1 MADINSSPKAKV
13 QKGYNGFDMDY
24 SLRFSASTG
33 MLLPVFYDFLYP
45 GDKVRVNEQLFMRT
59 MDLESAA
66 FANIKQS
73 VDYFFVPITQLN
85 SNFSSFIYG
94 IKDFNSSYQSDTEGN
109 PYSPD
114 LVQYNPL
121 FNLGGNG
128 THEVNVFQYLFQTSP
143 LSEDKRIAVKRD
155 IFGLPLWHDAFR
167 LSDLLR
173 LGLFGSHSLS
183 EIVDLEVDYTNPSS
197 PDYRLVNI
205 GRSLYP
211 LQAYQKVYMDFYR
224 DTNYFS
230 NNPIAFNIDNFYRGD
245 IDAEYIAEEMF
256 TLRYRRFGN
265 DYLTNRFPTPLF
277 NSSDPNALGSDINS
291 FLNTQTTT
299 ELMQQLG
306 ISVDA
311 VPQSGLLSD
320 MWNTS
325 DIRAG
330 FAYEKFLEVNRR
342 VPKHYKHLTAARFNV
357 SPSDV
362 LTGECV
368 YLGSHTSQIQINQ
381 VVSTADTDGASLGEI
396 GGKGY
401 AFSDNNK
408 PISYKAPCHGIIIG
422 IYSAYPE
429 AFYDLHKGIDKL
441 WQYYFH
447 DDFFSPELDN
457 IGMQPFDF
465 SPFDASQEAIVGWQ
479 YRYSESK
486 QKINYNTGAFLDS
499 LNYWTTQRNFG
510 NASGRSQ
517 LVSPYEL
524 DNIMLIPFKPQNDN
538 DPIYNSDPSTPAP
551 NQIPKRM
558 YDRDPL
564 IGQISFDYK
573 KISRMSTYSLPSL

>member
-33 MLLPVFYDFLYP
+33 MLLPIFYDFLYP
-45 GDKVRVNEQLFMRT
+45 GDKVRVNEELFMRT

-66 FANIKQS
+66 FAQIHQS

-85 SNFSSFIYG
+85 SMFGSFIYG
-94 IKDFNSSYQSDTEGN
+94 IKDLGSTYQTDIEGN
-109 PYSPD
+109 PYDGS
-114 LVQYNPL
+114 LEQFNPL
-121 FNLGGNG
+121 FQLNG
-128 THEVNVFQYLFQTSP
+128 KYDIYQYLFETREIKENTAASY
-143 LSEDKRIAVKRD
+143 ID
-155 IFGLPLWHDAFR
+155 IFGLPLWHDAYR

-173 LGLFGSHSLS
+173 LGLFGSHRNDNIDVLASGYNFDGDPDANLASL
-183 EIVDLEVDYTNPSS
+183 
-197 PDYRLVNI
+197 

-224 DTNYFS
+224 DTNYFT
-230 NNPIAFNIDNFYRGD
+230 NNPVSFNIDAYYRD
-245 IDAEYIAEEMF
+245 DLDHEYMSQEMF
-256 TLRYRRFGN
+256 TLRYRRYGN
-265 DYLTNRFPTPLF
+265 DFLTNRFPTPLF
-277 NSSDPNALGSDINS
+277 NASDPNALGSDINS

-306 ISVDA
+306 VSVDA
-311 VPQSGLLSD
+311 VPQSGQLSD

-342 VPKHYKHLTAARFNV
+342 VPKHYKNLTAARFNV
-357 SPSDV
+357 SPNDV
-362 LTGECV
+362 LSGECV
-368 YLGSHTSQIQINQ
+368 YLGSHNSIIQINQ
-381 VVSTADTDGASLGEI
+381 VVSTAATENASLGEI

-401 AFSDNNK
+401 SFSDKNK
-408 PISYKAPCHGIIIG
+408 PITYKAPCHGIIIG

-429 AFYDLHKGIDKL
+429 AFYDLHKGIDRL
-441 WQYYFH
+441 WRYYYH
-447 DDFFSPELDN
+447 DDFFTPELDN

-465 SPFDASQEAIVGWQ
+465 GTFDASQDATIGWQ

-499 LNYWTTQRNFG
+499 LSYWTTQRRTWNG
-510 NASGRSQ
+510 QGRTQ

-524 DNIMLIPFKPQNDN
+524 DNIMLVPFRPENDN
-538 DPIYNSDPSTPAP
+538 TPIYLMEQDTPPA
-551 NQIPKRM
+551 NINPKHM

-564 IGQISFDYK
+564 IGQVSFDYK

>member
-1 MADINSSPKAKV
+1 MADINSSPNAKV

-85 SNFSSFIYG
+85 SNFGSFIYG
-94 IKDFNSSYQSDTEGN
+94 IKDFNSSYQTETDG
-109 PYSPD
+109 SAFD
-114 LVQYNPL
+114 GTKEQFNPL
-121 FNLGGNG
+121 FKLNDTLNIY
-128 THEVNVFQYLFQTSP
+128 TYLFESREI
-143 LSEDKRIAVKRD
+143 SENLAATWID

-173 LGLFGSHSLS
+173 LGLFGSHRDDTIDILNS
-183 EIVDLEVDYTNPSS
+183 DYDYEGDK
-197 PDYRLVNI
+197 DYRLSSL

-224 DTNYFS
+224 DTNYFT
-230 NNPIAFNIDNFYRGD
+230 NNPIAFNIDSYYRNNL
-245 IDAEYIAEEMF
+245 DAEYVAQEMF

-306 ISVDA
+306 VSVDA
-311 VPQSGLLSD
+311 VPQSGQLSD

-342 VPKHYKHLTAARFNV
+342 VPKHYKNLTAARFNV
-357 SPSDV
+357 SPNDV
-362 LTGECV
+362 LSGECV
-368 YLGSHTSQIQINQ
+368 YLGSHNSNIQINQ
-381 VVSTADTDGASLGEI
+381 VISTADTEGASLGEI

-401 AFSDNNK
+401 SFSDNNK
-408 PISYKAPCHGIIIG
+408 PITYKAPCHGIIIG

-429 AFYDLHKGIDKL
+429 AFYDLHKGIDRL

-447 DDFFSPELDN
+447 DDFFTPELDN

-465 SPFDASQEAIVGWQ
+465 STFDASQEATIGWQ

-499 LNYWTTQRNFG
+499 LNYWTTQRRIG

-524 DNIMLIPFKPQNDN
+524 DNIMLVPFRPENDN
-538 DPIYNSDPSTPAP
+538 SPSYLNTEGVPANINPIH
-551 NQIPKRM
+551 M

>member
-33 MLLPVFYDFLYP
+33 MLLPIFYDLLYP

-73 VDYFFVPITQLN
+73 VDYFFVPLTQLN
-85 SNFSSFIYG
+85 SNFASFIYG
-94 IKDFNSSYQSDTEGN
+94 IRDFHSTYQTDDEG
-109 PYSPD
+109 D
-114 LVQYNPL
+114 LYQGTIEQFNPL
-121 FNLGGNG
+121 FILNNDSPING
-128 THEVNVFQYLFQTSP
+128 LDIYQYLFSSREI
-143 LSEDKRIAVKRD
+143 SENLASSELD

-173 LGLFGSHSLS
+173 LGLYGTHRNDDIDILFSNYNYDGDKDFRLSSL
-183 EIVDLEVDYTNPSS
+183 
-197 PDYRLVNI
+197 
-205 GRSLYP
+205 GRSLYS

-224 DTNYFS
+224 DTNYFP
-230 NNPIAFNIDNFYRGD
+230 NNPVSFNIDNYYTGRINGEFVTR
-245 IDAEYIAEEMF
+245 EMF
-256 TLRYRRFGN
+256 TLRYRRYGN
-265 DYLTNRFPTPLF
+265 DFLTNRFPTPLF
-277 NSSDPNALGSDINS
+277 NSGDPNALGFDINS

-306 ISVDA
+306 VSVDA
-311 VPQSGLLSD
+311 VPQSGQLSD

-357 SPSDV
+357 SPDDV
-362 LTGECV
+362 LSGECV

-401 AFSDNNK
+401 SFSDNNK

-429 AFYDLHKGIDKL
+429 AFYDLHKGIDRL

-447 DDFFSPELDN
+447 DDFFTPELDN

-465 SPFDASQEAIVGWQ
+465 STFDASQVATIGWQ

-499 LNYWTTQRNFG
+499 LNYWTTQRRIG
-510 NASGRSQ
+510 NGAGRSQ

-524 DNIMLIPFKPQNDN
+524 DNIMLVPFRPENDN
-538 DPIYNSDPSTPAP
+538 SPSYLMSAEGVPANLNP
-551 NQIPKRM
+551 LHM

-564 IGQISFDYK
+564 IGQVSFDYK
-573 KISRMSTYSLPSL
+573 KISRMSTYSLPQL